1 MKKLF
6 CFLIFV
12 LIIHLTIDIEN
23 SKVLGREVTPLV
35 NKQLKP
41 GNYETEF
48 NGTNYPSGVY
58 FYKLISGNNS
68 ETRKMILV
76 K

>member
-23 SKVLGREVTPLV
+23 SKVLGRKVATLV
-35 NKQLKP
+35 NEQLQP
-41 GNYETEF
+41 GTPAYRSLGAGRYEAEF
-48 NGTNYPSGVY
+48 ISANYPSGVY
-58 FYKLISGNNS
+58 YYQLVVNS
-68 ETRKMILV
+68 
-76 K
+76 